1 MVSMLPQDA
10 DKGSEKVLN
19 KEHADWVSIIE
30 AAISSTDEA
39 IILVSKEGK
48 RFSVNLEVAKA
59 SSPYFEALV
68 NSEMVESGK

>member
-1 MVSMLPQDA
+1 MAATLPQDTDGVS
-10 DKGSEKVLN
+10 DKVQS
-19 KEHADWVSIIE
+19 KENGDLVSIIE

-48 RFSVNLEVAKA
+48 RFSVNLQVAKA

-68 NSEMVESGK
+68 NSEMMESGK